1 MCFVCYFLKLLWLPL
16 LETRKD
22 SPRIHWSLFDRNTVN
37 GAARSLLIFDLP
49 RRHKLWQSCCAS
61 PGEFSSADEPF
72 AIDRMKLSYSIIRLV
87 ILALILALPGCT
99 FIKLMT
105 TRFEKPTFTYKGLE
119 LVDTSQSRVIVNFL
133 FSAHN
138 PNEAG
143 LKSVTCSYQLFVE
156 EKKIL
161 TGNDIPL
168 TLNPKGDTEIKVPA
182 TIAYM
187 DLFPVLGSVV
197 QRILSGQKTIPI
209 TIDAVFSGKPAIY
222 SEGGKEKP
230 ISFEM
235 RFIKT
240 ADIPLPQERRIRVQW
255 RN

>member
-1 MCFVCYFLKLLWLPL
+1 
-16 LETRKD
+16 
-22 SPRIHWSLFDRNTVN
+22 
-37 GAARSLLIFDLP
+37 
-49 RRHKLWQSCCAS
+49 
-61 PGEFSSADEPF
+61 
-72 AIDRMKLSYSIIRLV
+72 MKLSYSIIRLI
-87 ILALILALPGCT
+87 ILALLIALPGCT
-99 FIKLMT
+99 YVKLMT
-105 TRFEKPTFTYKGLE
+105 TRFEKPTFTYNGLE

-143 LKSVTCSYQLFVE
+143 LKSVTCSYELFVE
-156 EKKIL
+156 GKKIL
-161 TGNDIPL
+161 TGSDIPL
-168 TLNPKGDTEIKVPA
+168 ALNPKGDTEIKVPA
-182 TIAYM
+182 TIAYT

-222 SEGGKEKP
+222 SEAGKEKP

-240 ADIPLPQERRIRVQW
+240 TDIPLPQERRIKGQ
-255 RN
+255 